1 MTCQIENLYPDQFE
15 YKRIVI
21 ADMGEQKIIEFF
33 PEAVEFIDQALARK
47 EPILVHCMAGQSRSA
62 SCLIAYLMQKRKMK
76 FTEALSFAQQ
86 KRPSVMPN
94 HGFIN

>member
-33 PEAVEFIDQALARK
+33 PEAVEFIDQAMARK
-47 EPILVHCMAGQSRSA
+47 EPILVHCMAG
-62 SCLIAYLMQKRKMK
+62 
-76 FTEALSFAQQ
+76 
-86 KRPSVMPN
+86 
-94 HGFIN
+94 